1 MKIVILDGHA
11 ANPGDL
17 SWKPLEKLGEVIV
30 YERTLPEQLTDRA
43 KDADAVLTNK
53 VYLGENELQQ
63 LPKLKYIGVLATGYN
78 AVDIKAACRH
88 GVTVTN
94 IPAYSTD
101 SVAQHVFALI
111 LNVLNRV
118 DRYADDNRNG
128 RWSANPDFCY
138 WDMRIRELASM
149 KMGIIGLG
157 NIGRKVAKIALAFG
171 AEVYAFTSKEQSK
184 LPEGIR
190 KCSLDELYG
199 TCDIISLHCPLTDN
213 TKEIINSRTL
223 AMMQP
228 GTILVNTGRG
238 PLVNEHDVANALQ
251 EGRIAA
257 YATDVMCQEPP
268 EADNPLFK
276 CQNAFITPHMAW
288 GTVEARQRLMDI
300 ALNNII
306 AFAEGKPVNVVKE

>member
-17 SWKPLEKLGEVIV
+17 SWKSLEKLGEVIV

-171 AEVYAFTSKEQSK
+171 AEVYAFTSKEQSE

-213 TKEIINSRTL
+213 TKEMINSRTL

>member
-17 SWKPLEKLGEVIV
+17 SWKPLEKLGEVVV

-171 AEVYAFTSKEQSK
+171 AEVYAFTSKEQSE

-306 AFAEGKPVNVVKE
+306 AFTEGKPINVIKE

>member
-118 DRYADDNRNG
+118 DLYADDNRNG

-171 AEVYAFTSKEQSK
+171 AEVYAFTSKEQSE

-213 TKEIINSRTL
+213 TKEMINSRTL

>member
-17 SWKPLEKLGEVIV
+17 SWKPLQQLGEVTV
-30 YERTLPEQLTDRA
+30 YERTTPEELIERA
-43 KDADAVLTNK
+43 VDADAVLTNK
-53 VYLGENELQQ
+53 VYLGEDELQQ
-63 LPKLKYIGVLATGYN
+63 LPKLRYIGVLATGYN

-118 DRYADDNRNG
+118 DLYADENRNG
-128 RWSANPDFCY
+128 RWSANLDFCY
-138 WDMRIRELASM
+138 WDARIRELASM

-171 AEVYAFTSKEQSK
+171 AEVYAFTSKQQDE
-184 LPEGIR
+184 LPDGIT
-190 KCSLDELYG
+190 KCSLDTLFS
-199 TCDIISLHCPLTDN
+199 TCDIVSLHCPLTDD
-213 TKEIINSRTL
+213 TKEMINRDTI

-228 GTILVNTGRG
+228 STILINTGRG
-238 PLVNEHDVANALQ
+238 PLVNEHDVADALQ

-276 CQNAFITPHMAW
+276 CKNAFITPHMAW

-300 ALNNII
+300 ALGNIK
-306 AFAEGKPVNVVKE
+306 AFAEGKPINTVKE

>member
-17 SWKPLEKLGEVIV
+17 SWKPLQQLGEVTV
-30 YERTLPEQLTDRA
+30 YERTTPEELIERA
-43 KDADAVLTNK
+43 VDADAVLTNK
-53 VYLGENELQQ
+53 VYLGEDELQQ
-63 LPKLKYIGVLATGYN
+63 LPKLRYIGVLATGYN

-118 DRYADDNRNG
+118 DRYANENRNG

-138 WDMRIRELASM
+138 WDARIRELASM
-149 KMGIIGLG
+149 KMGIVGLG

-171 AEVYAFTSKEQSK
+171 AEVYAFTSKQQDE
-184 LPEGIR
+184 LPEGIT
-190 KCSLDELYG
+190 KCSLDTLFC
-199 TCDIISLHCPLTDN
+199 TCDIVSLHCPLTDD
-213 TKEIINSRTL
+213 TKEMINRDTI

-228 GTILVNTGRG
+228 STILINTGRG
-238 PLVNEHDVANALQ
+238 PLVNEHDVADALQ

-276 CQNAFITPHMAW
+276 CKNAFITPHMAW

-300 ALNNII
+300 ALGNIK
-306 AFAEGKPVNVVKE
+306 AFAEGKPINTVKE

>member
-17 SWKPLEKLGEVIV
+17 SWKSLEKLGEVIV

-171 AEVYAFTSKEQSK
+171 AEVYAFTSKEQSE

-213 TKEIINSRTL
+213 TKEMINSRTL

-238 PLVNEHDVANALQ
+238 RLVNEHDVANALQ

>member
-17 SWKPLEKLGEVIV
+17 SWKPLEELGEVTL
-30 YERTLPEQLTDRA
+30 YERTSPEELFDRA

-118 DRYADDNRNG
+118 DKYADDNRNG

-138 WDMRIRELASM
+138 WDMRIRELSSM
-149 KMGIIGLG
+149 KMGIVGLG
-157 NIGRKVAKIALAFG
+157 NIGRKVAKIAHAFG
-171 AEVYAFTSKEQSK
+171 TEVYAYTSKQQSE
-184 LPEGIR
+184 LPEGIK
-190 KCSLDELYG
+190 KCSLDELYR
-199 TCDIISLHCPLTDN
+199 TCDIISLHCPLTAD
-213 TKEIINSRTL
+213 TKEMINSTTL

-228 GTILVNTGRG
+228 DTILVNTGRG
-238 PLVNEHDVANALQ
+238 PLVNEQDVADALQ
-251 EGRIAA
+251 EGHIAA

-276 CQNAFITPHMAW
+276 CKNAYITPHMAW

-300 ALNNII
+300 ALNNIKR
-306 AFAEGKPVNVVKE
+306 FAEGNPVNVVKE

>member
-17 SWKPLEKLGEVIV
+17 SWKSLEKLGEVIV

-63 LPKLKYIGVLATGYN
+63 LSKLKYIGVLATGYN

-171 AEVYAFTSKEQSK
+171 AEVYAFTSKEQSE

-306 AFAEGKPVNVVKE
+306 AFAEGKPINVIKE

>member
-171 AEVYAFTSKEQSK
+171 AEVYAFTSKEQSE

-251 EGRIAA
+251 KGRIAA

-306 AFAEGKPVNVVKE
+306 AFAEGKPINVIKE

>member
-171 AEVYAFTSKEQSK
+171 AEVYAFTSKEQSE

-213 TKEIINSRTL
+213 TKEMINSRTL

-251 EGRIAA
+251 KGRIAA

-306 AFAEGKPVNVVKE
+306 AFAEGKPINVIKE

>member
-17 SWKPLEKLGEVIV
+17 SWKPLQQLGEVTV
-30 YERTLPEQLTDRA
+30 YERTTPEELIERA

-53 VYLGENELQQ
+53 VYLGEDELQQ

-118 DRYADDNRNG
+118 DRYADENRNG

-138 WDMRIRELASM
+138 WDARIRELASM
-149 KMGIIGLG
+149 KMGIVGLG

-171 AEVYAFTSKEQSK
+171 AEVYAFTSKPQDE
-184 LPEGIR
+184 LPEGIT
-190 KCSLDELYG
+190 KCSLDTLFS
-199 TCDIISLHCPLTDN
+199 TCDIVSLHCPLTDD
-213 TKEIINSRTL
+213 TKEMINRDTI

-228 GTILVNTGRG
+228 STILINTGRG
-238 PLVNEHDVANALQ
+238 PLVNEHDVADALQ

-276 CQNAFITPHMAW
+276 CKNAFITPHMAW
-288 GTVEARQRLMDI
+288 GTVEARQRLMDT
-300 ALNNII
+300 ALGNIK
-306 AFAEGKPVNVVKE
+306 AFAEGKPINTVKE

>member
-171 AEVYAFTSKEQSK
+171 AEVYAFTSKEQSE

-251 EGRIAA
+251 KGRIAA

>member
-17 SWKPLEKLGEVIV
+17 SWKPLEELGEVIV
-30 YERTLPEQLTDRA
+30 YERTSPEELLDRA
-43 KDADAVLTNK
+43 KDADAALTNK
-53 VYLGENELQQ
+53 VYFGENELQQ

-118 DRYADDNRNG
+118 DRYADYNRNG

-149 KMGIIGLG
+149 KMGIVGLG

-171 AEVYAFTSKEQSK
+171 AEVYAFTSKEQSE

-190 KCSLDELYG
+190 KCSLENLFN

-213 TKEIINSRTL
+213 TKEMINRSTL

-238 PLVNEHDVANALQ
+238 PLVNEPDVAAALQ

-300 ALNNII
+300 ALNNIK
-306 AFAEGKPVNVVKE
+306 AFAKGKPINVVKE

>member
-17 SWKPLEKLGEVIV
+17 SWKPLEELGEVIV
-30 YERTLPEQLTDRA
+30 YERTSPEELLDRA

-53 VYLGENELQQ
+53 VYLGENELQH

-78 AVDIKAACRH
+78 AVDIKAACQH

-171 AEVYAFTSKEQSK
+171 AEVYAFTSKPQSE

-190 KCSLDELYG
+190 KCSLDDLYS
-199 TCDIISLHCPLTDN
+199 TCDIISLHCPLTAD
-213 TKEIINSRTL
+213 TKEMINRSTL
-223 AMMQP
+223 AKMRHDA
-228 GTILVNTGRG
+228 ILVNTGRG
-238 PLVNEHDVANALQ
+238 PLVNEHDVATALQ

-276 CQNAFITPHMAW
+276 CENAFITPHMAW

-300 ALNNII
+300 ALNNIK
-306 AFAEGKPVNVVKE
+306 AFAKGKPINVVKE

>member
-17 SWKPLEKLGEVIV
+17 SWKPLEKLGEVVV

-171 AEVYAFTSKEQSK
+171 AEVYAFTSKEQSE

>member
-17 SWKPLEKLGEVIV
+17 SWKPLQQLGEVTV
-30 YERTLPEQLTDRA
+30 YERTTPEELIERA
-43 KDADAVLTNK
+43 VDADAVLTNK
-53 VYLGENELQQ
+53 VYLGEDELQQ
-63 LPKLKYIGVLATGYN
+63 LPKLRYIGVLATGYN

-118 DRYADDNRNG
+118 DLYADENRNG
-128 RWSANPDFCY
+128 RWSANLDFCY
-138 WDMRIRELASM
+138 WDARIRELASM

-171 AEVYAFTSKEQSK
+171 AEVYAFTSKQQDE
-184 LPEGIR
+184 LPDGIT
-190 KCSLDELYG
+190 KCSLDTLFS
-199 TCDIISLHCPLTDN
+199 TCDIISLHCPLTND
-213 TKEIINSRTL
+213 TKEMINRDTI

-228 GTILVNTGRG
+228 STILVNTGRG
-238 PLVNEHDVANALQ
+238 PLVNEHDVADALQ

-276 CQNAFITPHMAW
+276 CNNAFITPHMAW

-300 ALNNII
+300 ALGNIK
-306 AFAEGKPVNVVKE
+306 AFAEGKPINTVKE